1 MKNNVVKLLI
11 VILLIIV
18 IIIVIIAKNNM
29 KQDVANKTSVEEIK
43 SQPSISAIESISN
56 EPQQK
61 EDEKSVKIGDDS
73 STVSEEKAISEA
85 DKNNSIK
92 SQIQPETKEEKEK
105 QEIDKDTVAIV
116 NNFKITE
123 SYLNEKFNALPDQLK
138 STHKNDKEG
147 LLGQLIIRE
156 VLFQDA
162 EKKGFM
168 KDLDNIQDEEQKK
181 DKAINNFITDLT
193 QKIEISEE
201 EIEDQYQD
209 RISEMK
215 GASLDEVKSD
225 LRNYLIQQKKTEMIN
240 QYIEELKNNAKII
253 KNDRWI
259 AEQQALKPS
268 NPLDTALKNGKPT
281 VLDLGAGKCIPCK
294 MMVPILEELKK
305 EYAGRLNVEFIDVWQ
320 NPIAGKAFDIKI
332 IPTQIFYNNE
342 GKEIFRHEGFFSKED
357 ILNKWKELGIKI

>member
-11 VILLIIV
+11 VIFLIIV
-18 IIIVIIAKNNM
+18 IIIVIIVKNNM
-29 KQDVANKTSVEEIK
+29 KKDVAQKTSTEEMKSKQIVSTIESAPDK
-43 SQPSISAIESISN
+43 SQQE
-56 EPQQK
+56 
-61 EDEKSVKIGDDS
+61 EDKKSVKIEDDS
-73 STVSEEKAISEA
+73 SSPSEEKAISEA

-105 QEIDKDTVAIV
+105 QEIDKDTVAII
-116 NNFKITE
+116 NDFKITK
-123 SYLNEKFNALPDQLK
+123 SYLNEKIKILPDQLK
-138 STHKNDKEG
+138 STYKNDKEG
-147 LLGQLIIRE
+147 LLEQLIIRE

-162 EKKGFM
+162 EKKGFT
-168 KDLDNIQDEEQKK
+168 KDLDNIQDLEQKK
-181 DKAINNFITDLT
+181 DKAINNFIADLT

-215 GASLDEVKSD
+215 GASFDEVKSD

-281 VLDLGAGKCIPCK
+281 ILDLGAGKCIPCK
-294 MMVPILEELKK
+294 MMAPILEELKK
-305 EYAGRLNVEFIDVWQ
+305 EYAERLDVEFIDVWQ
-320 NPIAGKAFDIKI
+320 NPGAGKEFDIKI
-332 IPTQIFYNNE
+332 IPTQIFYNSK
-342 GKEIFRHEGFFSKED
+342 GKEIFRHEGFFSKKD
-357 ILNKWKELGIKI
+357 ILNKWKELGIKF